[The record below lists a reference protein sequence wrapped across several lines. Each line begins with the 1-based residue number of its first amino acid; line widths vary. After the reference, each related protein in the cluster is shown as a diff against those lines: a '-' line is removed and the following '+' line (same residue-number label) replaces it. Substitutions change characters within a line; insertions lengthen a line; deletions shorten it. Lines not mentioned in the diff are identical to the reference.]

1 MCEFVS
7 IVFFFFKQKT
17 AYDMRI
23 SDWSSDVCS
32 SDLAESRGEMGSAAF
47 KSVMNFKSLGVQFN
61 TDLGAARKAVTR
73 SSALLGAG
81 RAAGTELVMSGIMN
95 TNSIFYTDDTLDNIA
110 NMAVGIGV
118 GGFLGGIQGGWAL
131 RKAANSKAMEAERV
145 GAYDPKGFE
154 RVRRGSGPID

>member
-1 MCEFVS
+1 MLRRPPRSTRTDTLFPYTTLFRS
-7 IVFFFFKQKT
+7 
-17 AYDMRI
+17 
-23 SDWSSDVCS
+23 
-32 SDLAESRGEMGSAAF
+32 ESCGEMGSAAF
-47 KSVMNFKSLGVQFN
+47 NSVMNFKSLGVQFN

-131 RKAANSKAMEAERV
+131 RKDRKSTRLNS
-145 GAYDPKGFE
+145 
-154 RVRRGSGPID
+154 SH